1 MSKLSTL
8 LALALLSTGPVAMAQ
23 APVVTAVFPAA
34 NSLGNDTG
42 GSAVVI
48 FDRALNAGSASALK
62 VFSSQRGGLLTA
74 SRPATVVSNSLTY
87 SASGRNYRYGETITA
102 VLTTAAQSSSGT
114 PLATPRVWQFTT
126 LTAPGTGSFGAKTDY
141 MTGAGAYG
149 VALGDVNND
158 GQLDMVVA
166 NYGVGSI
173 IGNTVSVLLGAG
185 AGSFGAKTDFAVGN
199 SPIAVALG
207 DVNNDGQLDIVTA
220 NASGS
225 SLSVLLGTGTG
236 SFGARSDIFVSSAP
250 FGVALGD
257 LNGDGNLDV
266 VTGMPNGN
274 QVLYLLGDGTGNLN
288 TQRNYLT
295 TGGSPYDV
303 ALGDLNND
311 GRLDIVTANN
321 TFGGGNA
328 VSVLL
333 NGPNL
338 QFSPKAD
345 YSTGSSA
352 NSVALGDVT
361 GDGNLDIVVAGSN
374 TGLSVLR
381 GSSTGSFTLLTSYTG
396 DGSYV
401 RLGDVNGDGNLDAV
415 SVSIGL
421 NRASVRLGAGNGS
434 FGTIASFATGANPYG
449 LALGDLNNDGRLDI
463 ATANNAASTASVL
476 LGQAG
481 PPTLTALS
489 PRLATPGTAL
499 TLTGTNLMGT
509 TAVTFTGA
517 AGQKVVTSGFTVN
530 AAGTQITGV
539 VVPPGAQSG
548 PVTVTTGSGSSAGSM
563 GGVFWRASVVAVEN
577 NHSVAVR
584 ADGTLW
590 AWGWNNYGQAGANG
604 SANVLVPTQLGTGT
618 NWVSVAAGAYHN
630 LALRADGTIWAWGLN
645 NGGQLGNGNSGV
657 YVAQPNPTQVGT
669 GTNWVSVAAA
679 YNYSAAIRADGTMW
693 NWGLITIPGAGQTNN
708 ITQIITPNPTQV
720 GTATNW
726 VTVTCGTSHM
736 AAVQADGTLWTWG
749 YNGAG
754 ALGNGTQNNA
764 QVPTQVGTATNWV
777 SATAGNDYTAAVQA
791 DGTLWVWGNNNSG
804 QVGDGTFANQR
815 LSPVRIGTG
824 TAWMS
829 AVAGAYRTLAVQAG
843 GTLWAWGNNGSG
855 QVGDGTTTQRTSP
868 VQVGSATNWVS
879 AALGHGNHSL
889 AEQSCHSLWA
899 WGDNT
904 YGEVGDGTTTQRN
917 SPVQVYN
924 PVSQLSSL
932 TPSSA
937 AAGTTVAVTGTNL
950 AGITALTV
958 NGASA
963 LASVTNNTNGGF
975 SFVVPAGATPGLG
988 TVTVAAGCNTASAAF
1003 TVLAVP
1009 SLASLSPASGQ
1020 VGSTIAINGSNLTS
1034 TTTITFAGSSGNTV
1048 TTGFAVNAAGT
1059 QITGVVVPSGATTG
1073 NVTVTTPS
1081 AISNGLAFTIT
1092 YPDLTVSTGTNASPT
1107 TVAGGTYNSIT
1118 VTGNGVAQLTGS
1130 TTVNS
1135 AVTVSGTLLTNCQP
1149 LTGAASFTV
1158 AAGATLGICDPAG
1171 LSSAAGT
1178 GAVQT
1183 TGPRSFSAAASYLYN
1198 GTAAQ
1203 ATGNALPSQVMNL
1216 TISNPQTVTLTQPVQ
1231 VKQVLTLASA
1241 GNLDLNGQALTLL
1254 SDASG
1259 TALVVNSGSGV
1270 VQGRT
1275 GTMQRYLDASGNLG
1289 SSGYRHYSAPVTGST
1304 VGDLAT
1310 GTFTPTLNTQYNSST
1325 TPTAVTPF
1333 PTMFGYDETRL
1344 ASSPA
1349 TTLSAF
1355 DRGWYSPASLSDALA
1370 VGRGYTVELGNNE
1383 LVDFTGTFT
1392 TGPQTLGGLTRG
1404 TDADAGW
1411 HLVGNPYPA
1420 PLDWGTVAGSQFTG
1434 VLPAIYI
1441 YQSTGPYVGRY
1452 RSLVNGIGAGTGL
1465 IPAGQGFFVRASTA
1479 GATGSIAL
1487 TNANRATTFAGQ
1499 PALQRTA
1506 ADLRPRLRL
1515 SLGAG
1520 SLPASPAT
1528 ALDETFVYLE
1538 AGATAAFDGAFDA
1551 CKLANPS
1558 GYYLASAS
1566 TDAPA
1571 QPLSIN
1577 GRAPLGPAEEV
1588 VPLWLSVPTG
1598 GTYTLTATELANFT
1612 TSAGA
1617 ATLYLRD
1624 ALTGTLTNLSQ
1635 QASYSFAVAAGAP
1648 AAGRFALL
1656 LRPAGPLATAPALAG
1671 ALVSLYPNPA
1681 AAETTLSATGL
1692 PGLAT
1697 TLDAV
1702 LLDAVGRQVGH
1713 YTLPVRQGAA
1723 SQPLPT
1729 AGLTSGLYLLRV
1741 SVRDARAQP
1750 LAQLPTQR
1758 LNIR

>member
-23 APVVTAVFPAA
+23 APVITSQVPAA
-34 NSLGNDTG
+34 N
-42 GSAVVI
+42 AVAAARSSNVAVT

-62 VFSSQRGGLLTA
+62 VFSAQRGGLRSVSSGTTTA
-74 SRPATVVSNSLTY
+74 SGSTVSFASTYAFRPGETVQATV
-87 SASGRNYRYGETITA
+87 
-102 VLTTAAQSSSGT
+102 TTAATAAAGGS
-114 PLATPRVWQFTT
+114 LATPRVWQFTT
-126 LTAPGTGSFGAKTDY
+126 AAGAGPGTFSSGSDPAVGTTPFS
-141 MTGAGAYG
+141 
-149 VALGDVNND
+149 VAAADVNND
-158 GQLDMVVA
+158 GYPDLLAA
-166 NYGVGSI
+166 NAYSS
-173 IGNTVSVLLGAG
+173 TVSVRLNSGSGTFGGSLNVPV
-185 AGSFGAKTDFAVGN
+185 GSF
-199 SPIAVALG
+199 
-207 DVNNDGQLDIVTA
+207 
-220 NASGS
+220 
-225 SLSVLLGTGTG
+225 
-236 SFGARSDIFVSSAP
+236 P
-250 FGVALGD
+250 FGV
-257 LNGDGNLDV
+257 
-266 VTGMPNGN
+266 
-274 QVLYLLGDGTGNLN
+274 
-288 TQRNYLT
+288 
-295 TGGSPYDV
+295 V
-303 ALGDLNND
+303 A
-311 GRLDIVTANN
+311 A
-321 TFGGGNA
+321 
-328 VSVLL
+328 
-333 NGPNL
+333 
-338 QFSPKAD
+338 
-345 YSTGSSA
+345 
-352 NSVALGDVT
+352 
-361 GDGNLDIVVAGSN
+361 
-374 TGLSVLR
+374 
-381 GSSTGSFTLLTSYTG
+381 
-396 DGSYV
+396 
-401 RLGDVNGDGNLDAV
+401 DVNGDGNLDLLTANNV
-415 SVSIGL
+415 SGTASVCLGTGNGTFGAASSVGAGAGAWTVATADL
-421 NRASVRLGAGNGS
+421 DGDGDLDMLVANHSTNTVSVRLNSGSGGFAGTANVVVGNNPFWVTPADVDGDGDLDFVTANEGSSTVSVRLNDGHGNFSGTTELPVGAAPQCVAAADLNGDGAVDLVSANHNGNNLSVLLNAGNGTFGAATSVAASAGGYTCGVTAADIDGDGDLDLLGVNNSTSTVSVRLNNGSGS
-434 FGTIASFATGANPYG
+434 FSGTTNVSVGVNPIVVVAADVDQDGDLDFLTANQTGNSVSVRLNQSAAPILTSLSPASGAVGSALTINGSNLTGA
-449 LALGDLNNDGRLDI
+449 
-463 ATANNAASTASVL
+463 TAITF
-476 LGQAG
+476 AG
-481 PPTLTALS
+481 S
-489 PRLATPGTAL
+489 SG
-499 TLTGTNLMGT
+499 NIVT
-509 TAVTFTGA
+509 T
-517 AGQKVVTSGFTVN
+517 GFTVN

-539 VVPPGAQSG
+539 VVPG
-548 PVTVTTGSGSSAGSM
+548 
-563 GGVFWRASVVAVEN
+563 
-577 NHSVAVR
+577 
-584 ADGTLW
+584 
-590 AWGWNNYGQAGANG
+590 
-604 SANVLVPTQLGTGT
+604 
-618 NWVSVAAGAYHN
+618 
-630 LALRADGTIWAWGLN
+630 
-645 NGGQLGNGNSGV
+645 
-657 YVAQPNPTQVGT
+657 
-669 GTNWVSVAAA
+669 
-679 YNYSAAIRADGTMW
+679 
-693 NWGLITIPGAGQTNN
+693 
-708 ITQIITPNPTQV
+708 
-720 GTATNW
+720 
-726 VTVTCGTSHM
+726 
-736 AAVQADGTLWTWG
+736 
-749 YNGAG
+749 
-754 ALGNGTQNNA
+754 
-764 QVPTQVGTATNWV
+764 
-777 SATAGNDYTAAVQA
+777 
-791 DGTLWVWGNNNSG
+791 
-804 QVGDGTFANQR
+804 
-815 LSPVRIGTG
+815 
-824 TAWMS
+824 
-829 AVAGAYRTLAVQAG
+829 
-843 GTLWAWGNNGSG
+843 
-855 QVGDGTTTQRTSP
+855 
-868 VQVGSATNWVS
+868 
-879 AALGHGNHSL
+879 
-889 AEQSCHSLWA
+889 
-899 WGDNT
+899 
-904 YGEVGDGTTTQRN
+904 
-917 SPVQVYN
+917 
-924 PVSQLSSL
+924 
-932 TPSSA
+932 
-937 AAGTTVAVTGTNL
+937 
-950 AGITALTV
+950 
-958 NGASA
+958 
-963 LASVTNNTNGGF
+963 
-975 SFVVPAGATPGLG
+975 
-988 TVTVAAGCNTASAAF
+988 
-1003 TVLAVP
+1003 
-1009 SLASLSPASGQ
+1009 
-1020 VGSTIAINGSNLTS
+1020 
-1034 TTTITFAGSSGNTV
+1034 
-1048 TTGFAVNAAGT
+1048 
-1059 QITGVVVPSGATTG
+1059 GATTG
-1073 NVTVTTPS
+1073 NVTVTTPGGPSNGMLFSVSGSLVITSVSPANGARAAS
-1081 AISNGLAFTIT
+1081 AAGPVSATFSQAVTSGSTAALKVFSAQRGGLRSAGSGTTTASANTVSFAPTYAFRPGETVQATLTTAAVATAGGNLATPRVWQFTAAAGAARGAFTGGSDVAVGSGPSSTVVGDLDGDGDLDLLTTDYSNGTGSTVSVRFNTGNGTFSGGASYAVGAGPFGAALGDVDGDGDLDLLTTSYNTNTVSVRLNTGSGTFSGGSDLVVGANPYSVAVGDVDGDGDLDLLSAHPISNTVSVRFNNGSGGFSGSATVSMNGSPTSIVVGDVDGDGDLDLLTANTTSSSVNIRLNDGSGSFSGGSDLALGALPFRLVLGDVDGDGDLDLLTANTNASTVSVRLNTGSGTFSGGSDVAVSGGPTNIALGDVDGDGDLDLLAANQTISTVSVRLNTGSGSFTAGADPGVSANS
-1092 YPDLTVSTGTNASPT
+1092 YGVALGDVDGDGDLDLIATCYSANSISIRFNQPASLPSLTISTGTLANPT
-1107 TVAGGTYNSIT
+1107 LIPPGTYNSIT
-1118 VTGNGVAQLTGS
+1118 IIGNGVAQLTGS

-1203 ATGNALPSQVMNL
+1203 ATGNALPGQVLNL
-1216 TISNPQTVTLTQPVQ
+1216 TISSPQTVTLTQPVQ
-1231 VKQVLTLASA
+1231 VKQVLTLAGA

-1259 TALVVNSGSGV
+1259 TALVVNSGTGV

-1275 GTMQRYLDASGNLG
+1275 GTMQRYIDASGNL
-1289 SSGYRHYSAPVTGST
+1289 SISGYRHYSAPVTGST

-1310 GTFTPTLNTQYNSST
+1310 GTFTPTLNTQYNTST

-1333 PTMFGYDETRL
+1333 PTVFGYDETRL

-1420 PLDWGTVAGSQFTG
+1420 PLDWGTVAESQLTG
-1434 VLPAIYI
+1434 VLPAIYL

-1479 GATGSIAL
+1479 GATGSVAL
-1487 TNANRATTFAGQ
+1487 TNANRAITFAGQ

-1520 SLPASPAT
+1520 SLPASPAS

-1538 AGATAAFDGAFDA
+1538 VGATAAFDGAFDA

-1617 ATLYLRD
+1617 ATPYLRD

-1729 AGLTSGLYLLRV
+1729 AGLASGIYLLRV

-1758 LNIR
+1758 LTIR